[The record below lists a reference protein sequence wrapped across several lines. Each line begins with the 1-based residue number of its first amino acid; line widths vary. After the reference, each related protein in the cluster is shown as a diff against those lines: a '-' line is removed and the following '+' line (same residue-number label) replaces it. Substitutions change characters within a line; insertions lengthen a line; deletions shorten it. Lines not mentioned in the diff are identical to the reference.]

1 MKKSLLLAALLL
13 LSSCE
18 PLFNEKIHLKCG
30 FESMSYP
37 GLYRLNMEQR
47 KSEYFSF
54 PEERWEDSDD
64 DVLFALNSIIISRKQ
79 LVGYRM
85 QDTQFIVS
93 RKTMKGK
100 FIDSNRD
107 FDCELI
113 DNGHMQDQVSLY
125 LDRLSQDRLF

>member
-18 PLFNEKIHLKCG
+18 PFFNEKINLKCG

-37 GLYRLNMEQR
+37 GLYRLNMKQR

-54 PEERWEDSDD
+54 PEGRWEDSDD

-85 QDTQFIVS
+85 EDTQFIVS

-125 LDRLSQDRLF
+125 LARLSQDRVF